1 MPTNPS
7 SRPATPQPSQLPKS
21 SPPLIG
27 VPAGLGASG
36 GDQIISDPLNIRLN
50 SAASSPRS
58 SISGDSIYFT
68 PPGSPTSS
76 QPSSRRSSISGDSIY
91 FTPPGSPTSSESETR
106 IRLPRF
112 KGFSGKTLGELS
124 NTLGELSSTLVALN
138 KHPTPGSI
146 ATGVIGESL
155 FGFGGVWQ
163 LVSALNS
170 LNHERNITECL
181 ALLQGFANAISGT
194 TGVVSAIPNT
204 PLPAGVISQATW
216 AIGEGA
222 NMIRQANQY
231 WRVNPNW
238 IDAEQTVCVCQFVA
252 SALKFTGIVAIL
264 SGGSSLWLVAEACG
278 TLIAASCGIFNLR
291 HKGHFTSMNLS
302 AIRQYLEGL
311 GTLRNIGSA
320 SRTLSGYNPNAHD
333 MV

>member
-7 SRPATPQPSQLPKS
+7 SQPGNPQLPQLPKS
-21 SPPLIG
+21 SLPRIG

-36 GDQIISDPLNIRLN
+36 GDQVISDPLKIKLS

-58 SISGDSIYFT
+58 SISGYVTAPESQASSR
-68 PPGSPTSS
+68 PGSP
-76 QPSSRRSSISGDSIY
+76 RSSISGDSSYVTAPSRRNSIDSH
-91 FTPPGSPTSSESETR
+91 TTDESDTR

-138 KHPTPGSI
+138 RQHSPTPGSI

-170 LNHERNITECL
+170 LRRERNVTGCL
-181 ALLQGFANAISGT
+181 ALLQGFANATSGT
-194 TGVVSAIPNT
+194 TGVISAIPNS

-222 NMIRQANQY
+222 NMIQQANRY

-238 IDAEQTVCVCQFVA
+238 IDAEQTVCVGQFVA
-252 SALKFTGIVAIL
+252 SAVKFTG
-264 SGGSSLWLVAEACG
+264 SWP
-278 TLIAASCGIFNLR
+278 SCPGDLPY
-291 HKGHFTSMNLS
+291 GW
-302 AIRQYLEGL
+302 
-311 GTLRNIGSA
+311 
-320 SRTLSGYNPNAHD
+320 
-333 MV
+333 